1 MKVEK
6 LEGTRDFYPPE
17 MRFRNWLFQKMR
29 YVSELYGYEE
39 FDGPF
44 LEKFDLYA
52 AKSGEELANEQT
64 YVFNTRGENPER
76 IAVRPEMTPTLA
88 RMVAAKQ
95 NELRK
100 PLRWFTIPNVWR
112 YERAQRGRK
121 REFYQWNIDILG
133 VETMDADAEILA
145 VSIALLAS
153 LGLQKGE
160 FVVRLSN
167 RYYLEDLL
175 KRLGV
180 DLSLKEGV
188 YRQIDRIEK
197 LKPEDFRANLQELG
211 LSAETVAQLEQALR
225 ERNYQD
231 FGPLKELW
239 ERLEDYGIAD
249 YVEFDPS
256 IVRGLLYYTGTVF
269 EVWDPTK
276 KFTRAI
282 MGGGRYDGLVEVLGG
297 QPLPAVGT
305 AISDVVLEEML
316 KQQGKMPKLEREL
329 DVFVARYSPNER
341 RQSIAVAQ
349 QLRQAGLKVELGVLG
364 NSMDK
369 QLKAANNSGAKFAV
383 IVAPA
388 ELERGEVNLKNLQT
402 RAQQTVKL
410 EALVAAIQNEF

>member
-29 YVSELYGYEE
+29 DVSELYGYEE

-100 PLRWFTIPNVWR
+100 PVRWFTIPNVWR

-145 VSIALLAS
+145 VSIALLES

-175 KRLGV
+175 KRLGI

-197 LKPEDFRANLQELG
+197 LKPEDFRANLQALG
-211 LSAETVAQLEQALR
+211 LSVETVAELERSLR

-316 KQQGKMPKLEREL
+316 KQQGKLPKLEREL

-349 QLRQAGLKVELGVLG
+349 QLRQAGLRVELGVLG

-410 EALVAAIQNEF
+410 EALVEAIRKEA

>member
-6 LEGTRDFYPPE
+6 LEGTRDFYPSE

-76 IAVRPEMTPTLA
+76 IAVRPEIIPTLA

-100 PLRWFTIPNVWR
+100 PVRWFTIPNVWR

-145 VSIALLAS
+145 VSIALLES

-175 KRLGV
+175 KRLGI
-180 DLSLKEGV
+180 DLSSKKGCIARLTASKSLN
-188 YRQIDRIEK
+188 QRI
-197 LKPEDFRANLQELG
+197 FG
-211 LSAETVAQLEQALR
+211 LICKHWA
-225 ERNYQD
+225 
-231 FGPLKELW
+231 
-239 ERLEDYGIAD
+239 
-249 YVEFDPS
+249 
-256 IVRGLLYYTGTVF
+256 
-269 EVWDPTK
+269 
-276 KFTRAI
+276 
-282 MGGGRYDGLVEVLGG
+282 
-297 QPLPAVGT
+297 
-305 AISDVVLEEML
+305 
-316 KQQGKMPKLEREL
+316 
-329 DVFVARYSPNER
+329 
-341 RQSIAVAQ
+341 
-349 QLRQAGLKVELGVLG
+349 
-364 NSMDK
+364 
-369 QLKAANNSGAKFAV
+369 
-383 IVAPA
+383 
-388 ELERGEVNLKNLQT
+388 
-402 RAQQTVKL
+402 
-410 EALVAAIQNEF
+410 